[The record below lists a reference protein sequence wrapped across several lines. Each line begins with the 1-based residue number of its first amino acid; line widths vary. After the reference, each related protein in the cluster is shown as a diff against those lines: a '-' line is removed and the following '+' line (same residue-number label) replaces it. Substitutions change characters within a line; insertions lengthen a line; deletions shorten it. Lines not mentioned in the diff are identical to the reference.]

1 MRHAALTVRYEYPGG
16 GAESPA
22 GVTGEFRSGAGASV
36 KDTIASANGAIA
48 FANGAIAYAKD
59 TIAFANGAIASANG
73 AIASG
78 NVAIASVFGADAHE
92 KAVIARAMRAR

>member
-22 GVTGEFRSGAGASV
+22 GVTGEFRVGSGASA
-36 KDTIASANGAIA
+36 KDTITSANGAIVS
-48 FANGAIAYAKD
+48 
-59 TIAFANGAIASANG
+59 ANGAIASAKDT
-73 AIASG
+73 IASG
-78 NVAIASVFGADAHE
+78 NVAIASVCGADAHE